1 LIGRFYSAVRSTM
14 RFSGQDPGGGRVRG
28 RGHGESVTHPGF
40 VIGALGT
47 PAGELLQTRWAEAV
61 ARISTIAPGIRG
73 VGDHA
78 GVAPNFVA
86 ADRDQLLL
94 MPPSVA
100 EWLPEDH
107 LAWFVLDVVAELDLV
122 EFVAAYRP
130 DGRGG
135 AAYDPAMMVGLLVYA
150 YCVGERS
157 SRGIQRRCVEDV
169 AFRVVAANQGPDHAT
184 IARFRAT
191 HQEALAGLFGQVLGL
206 CERAGMIRPGL
217 LAIDGTKMAADAS
230 RDANRTTEQL
240 AREILDEAAAVD
252 AAEDA
257 EHGDA
262 SGAELP
268 EAMAPKGRRAKL
280 RALLDELE
288 SEAAAKSYDTHL
300 ERRAEQE
307 AATGRPIRG
316 RRPKP
321 GSATHRSRRH
331 ANTTDPDSRLLKTKG
346 GFVQGYNAQA
356 VATTDQVVVAASVTN
371 GANDATAFAPV
382 LNEAKV
388 NLRRAGSRRRV
399 QTVVADAGYWS
410 NDNAATT
417 GIEAIIA
424 PGKARELDQITADD
438 HARTEVLDAVE
449 HGQLTKTEA
458 AERLGVTRTRVNQL
472 LRKRRTGSPATLTTV
487 MVAKLATPR
496 GQRLYRRRAAAI
508 EPVFAQVKH
517 NRGFRSFA
525 RRGLAAV
532 DSEWKLI
539 AASHNL
545 LKLWRHPA
553 HA

>member
-1 LIGRFYSAVRSTM
+1 
-14 RFSGQDPGGGRVRG
+14 
-28 RGHGESVTHPGF
+28 
-40 VIGALGT
+40 
-47 PAGELLQTRWAEAV
+47 V
-61 ARISTIAPGIRG
+61 A
-73 VGDHA
+73 H
-78 GVAPNFVA
+78 NFVV

-107 LAWFVLDVVAELDLV
+107 LAWFVLDVVAELDLA
-122 EFVAAYRP
+122 EFLAAYRS

-135 AAYDPAMMVGLLVYA
+135 AAYEPAMMVALLVYA

-157 SRGIQRRCVEDV
+157 SRRIQRRCVEDV
-169 AFRVVAANQGPDHAT
+169 AFRVVAANHAPDHAT
-184 IARFRAT
+184 IARFRVT

-230 RDANRTTEQL
+230 RDANRTAEQL

-268 EAMAPKGRRAKL
+268 AAMAPKGRRAKL

-288 SEAAAKSYDTHL
+288 AEAAEKSYDAHL
-300 ERRAEQE
+300 ERRAQQE
-307 AATGRPIRG
+307 AETGRPIRG
-316 RRPKP
+316 RRPTP
-321 GSATHRSRRH
+321 DAATHRSRRH
-331 ANTTDPDSRLLKTKG
+331 ANTTDPDSRLLKTKD

-356 VATTDQVVVAASVTN
+356 AATADQVIVAATVTN
-371 GANDATAFAPV
+371 GATDAPAFGPV
-382 LNEAKV
+382 VKDAKT

-399 QTVVADAGYWS
+399 RTVVADAGYWS
-410 NDNAATT
+410 NDNAATS
-417 GIEAIIA
+417 GVEAIIA
-424 PGKARELDQITADD
+424 PGKARNLDQITAADQ
-438 HARTEVLDAVE
+438 ARTEVLDQVE
-449 HGQLTKTEA
+449 RGELTKPEA
-458 AERLGVTRTRVNQL
+458 AEQLGVTRTRVNQL
-472 LRKRRTGSPATLTTV
+472 LRKRRRGSPATLTTA

-496 GQRLYRRRAAAI
+496 GQRLYRQRAASI
-508 EPVFAQVKH
+508 EPVFAQIKH

-525 RRGLAAV
+525 RRGLAAA

-553 HA
+553 TA